1 MNIIIKSFS
10 LENNRH
16 NLRASLYDNGV
27 EHAIKLTQSTYQ
39 SIWEVSLHVTNVG
52 KTVSY
57 NVATLLVEEN
67 TIESLSKALGEYNF
81 RKENRIQRLDHDMT
95 KNAQT
100 IISAIPLDK
109 LGTIIVEYLNAPRD

>member
-81 RKENRIQRLDHDMT
+81 RKENRIQHLDHDMT